1 MVKWGLIVKKKEM
14 TRLPVGD
21 KLTAVTLLQIVPQN
35 VVRYKT
41 EEKDGYNAVVIW
53 AEKKE
58 SDKKKWIKTSYSRM
72 VEFEHSNE
80 YMEANPAGTDI
91 NGSVLE
97 GVEKINVIWTTKGKG
112 FAWVM
117 KRHGAKWGPETHGS
131 KFHRHIGSLGNRKP
145 RRVMK
150 GHPHHGHMGAERQT
164 VKNISVIDVMKL
176 DNETLVIVKGSIPGS
191 YNSYLSLEIV

>member
-14 TRLPVGD
+14 TRLPVGNA
-21 KLTAVTLLQIVPQN
+21 LTAVTLLQIVPQN

-58 SDKKKWIKTSYSRM
+58 SDKQKGIKTSFTRM
-72 VEFEHSNE
+72 VEFAHSDE
-80 YMEANPAGTDI
+80 YKETNPSWKMLDWD
-91 NGSVLE
+91 VLSW
-97 GVEKINVIWTTKGKG
+97 VEKVNVKWVTKGKG

-131 KFHRHIGSLGNRKP
+131 KFHRHIGSLWNRKP

-150 GHPHHGHMGAERQT
+150 GHPHNWHMWDDRMT
-164 VKNISVIDVMKL
+164 VHNMSIVDVIKL
-176 DNETLVIVKGSIPGS
+176 DTETLVVIKWSVPGS
-191 YNSYLSLEIV
+191 YNSFLSLEIV